1 MKIFLGIIYLILSF
15 CALIMSHAIDYDKNL
30 MSKIMCWF
38 FAICAGILG
47 GASLYYIIVGI
58 SGESCSYSYPA
69 SEYRLSI
76 KTTTIDNQT
85 DTTYVITKIR

>member
-1 MKIFLGIIYLILSF
+1 
-15 CALIMSHAIDYDKNL
+15 MSHAIDYDKNL

-58 SGESCSYSYPA
+58 SGESYSYPA

-76 KTTTIDNQT
+76 KTTTITNT
-85 DTTYVITKIR
+85 DTTYVITKIK